1 MEETYTKLL
10 LYTKLPDH
18 ICRNILQII
27 YCRKTKELNFSL
39 NPLPL
44 CVRQLS
50 GEVSLHLDLNCT
62 NFLKYCFRA
71 GYIYI
76 YSSGY
81 ATKRNWQLLLQSNK
95 SDLSMSHK
103 SSFSKVKM
111 EAILISETLGLKFYW
126 T

>member
-10 LYTKLPDH
+10 LYKKLPDH

-76 YSSGY
+76 AV
-81 ATKRNWQLLLQSNK
+81 ATLQKEIGN
-95 SDLSMSHK
+95 
-103 SSFSKVKM
+103 FCFN
-111 EAILISETLGLKFYW
+111 LIRVTLACLIHLAFPR
-126 T
+126 